1 MLDVDTGGLDRV
13 ALAVLAQYRMATTE
27 QMHLIVAPGV
37 RIEQT
42 RRRLAKLR
50 EEGLVDRITLPRA
63 GRTRVWFATQY
74 GVDVVSEW
82 PELREWRPPRLTSD
96 RTAARLRVG
105 HALVVTETGLAFLQ
119 DARRRGDVC
128 RPLDWIPEV
137 YHPLGSGEA
146 VIPDALLYYRTS
158 GDGDGGSMLRAFVE
172 VDRATMGPER
182 LAAKLTTYSR
192 LHDYVP
198 TPVGRPRPRV
208 TESQPEES
216 WKRRYARFPR
226 LLFVLD
232 GTGPIGT
239 ETRIRALHASTTEVT
254 GLHSLLSAVPILAA
268 PLVDILRNGPSAPVW
283 RPIQAPEQSVSWMG
297 HHRPPAAPTRPT
309 DPEPDPSWPV
319 TTWGPV
325 DS

>member
-1 MLDVDTGGLDRV
+1 MLNVDAGGADRV
-13 ALAVLAQYRMATTE
+13 ALAVLAQYRMAATE
-27 QMHLIVAPGV
+27 QMHLVIAPGV

-50 EEGLVDRITLPRA
+50 EEGLVDRITLPQA

-82 PELREWRPPRLTSD
+82 PELREWRPPRLASD

-137 YHPLGSGEA
+137 YHPLGGGEA

-158 GDGDGGSMLRAFVE
+158 VDGEGGSMLRAFVE

-182 LAAKLTTYSR
+182 LAAKLSAYAR

-198 TPVGRPRPRV
+198 TPVGRPRPRGADPL
-208 TESQPEES
+208 PEES
-216 WKRRYARFPR
+216 WRRRYARFPR

-232 GTGPIGT
+232 GTGPTGI
-239 ETRIRALHASTTEVT
+239 EARIRALYAATTEVA
-254 GLHSLLSAVPILAA
+254 GLRGLLSAVPVLAA
-268 PLVDILRNGPSAPVW
+268 PLVDILRDGPSAPVW
-283 RPIQAPEQSVSWMG
+283 RPIQDPEQRVSWMG
-297 HHRPPAAPTRPT
+297 HYRPPVASAEHTALERVQPWPAVAP
-309 DPEPDPSWPV
+309 
-319 TTWGPV
+319 WG
-325 DS
+325 SGS

>member
-1 MLDVDTGGLDRV
+1 MLNVDTGGADRA

-27 QMHLIVAPGV
+27 QMHLVVAPGV

-50 EEGLVDRITLPRA
+50 QEGLVDRITLPQA

-74 GVDVVSEW
+74 GVDVASEW
-82 PELREWRPPRLTSD
+82 PELREWRPPRLVAD

-137 YHPLGSGEA
+137 YHPLGGGEA

-158 GDGDGGSMLRAFVE
+158 GDGEGGSMLRAFVE

-182 LAAKLTTYSR
+182 LAAKLSAYAR

-198 TPVGRPRPRV
+198 TPVGRSRPRGADPL
-208 TESQPEES
+208 PEES
-216 WKRRYARFPR
+216 WRHRYARFPR

-232 GTGPIGT
+232 GTGPAGI
-239 ETRIRALHASTTEVT
+239 EARMNALHASAHFTA
-254 GLHSLLSAVPILAA
+254 LHALLSSTPV
-268 PLVDILRNGPSAPVW
+268 LVSALTDILRDGPSAPVW
-283 RPIQAPEQSVSWMG
+283 RPIQDLGQRVSWMDAY
-297 HHRPPAAPTRPT
+297 RLPAAAERPVV
-309 DPEPDPSWPV
+309 PEPDRSWPAQ
-319 TTWGPV
+319 WGTPR
-325 DS
+325 S